1 MVMFNITY
9 RKFSQPNLLYLGLG
23 EMGHHIAGFYS
34 QRFPT
39 TVWNRTYSKTLLHQD
54 LFKTRGLPGPN
65 PFIHDISEIDLIFSC
80 LPTSTEV
87 EHYADLFIAGNP
99 KRKEDLVWVD
109 NTSGAPSHSK
119 KIAEKLGAVNV
130 GYIDAPVSGG
140 RVGSSNGTL
149 AVMVGGKTKHY
160 EKAEP
165 VLKTIAKS
173 LLHIGEEVGS
183 GHAVKSL
190 NNLLYGCNL
199 IMSMKVSQSI
209 KREKINLDKSLKTII
224 NASGG
229 SSSINRIHQFEM
241 NGLQIGYKF
250 KTNLLLKDMKIAFEQ
265 LELDENDKVFEIFQD
280 LFKMYDEAA
289 KENWEEHDV
298 FDIYHFIN
306 SEKNK

>member
-1 MVMFNITY
+1 M
-9 RKFSQPNLLYLGLG
+9 
-23 EMGHHIAGFYS
+23 A
-34 QRFPT
+34 
-39 TVWNRTYSKTLLHQD
+39 
-54 LFKTRGLPGPN
+54 GPN

-87 EHYADLFIAGNP
+87 EHYADLLIASKA

-109 NTSGAPSHSK
+109 NTSGVPSQSK
-119 KIAEKLGAVNV
+119 QIASKLESINV
-130 GYIDAPVSGG
+130 GFIDAPVSGG

-149 AVMVGGKTKHY
+149 AVMVGGKLKHF

-173 LLHIGEEVGS
+173 LLHIGEDVGS

-199 IMSMKVSQSI
+199 VMSMKIAQSI
-209 KREKINLDKSLKTII
+209 QNENIDVDKSLKTIV

-229 SSSINRIHQFEM
+229 SSSISRVHQFVM
-241 NGLQIGYKF
+241 NNLEIGYKF

-265 LELDENDKVFEIFQD
+265 LGLEENDPVLKIFKE
-280 LFKMYDEAA
+280 FFMMYDQAA
-289 KENWEEHDV
+289 MKDWDGHDV
-298 FDIYHFIN
+298 FDIYHFID
-306 SEKNK
+306 SENKSKK